1 MLFLLTADTLPI
13 DYLFQYT
20 PTPMVKQGREL
31 HRLGCARVTQATGTS
46 AELTVEQPSQPPQQ
60 VTVGLVGRQISL
72 NCTCRSN
79 AGWGLCQHRVAAILA
94 LQDHLRVHP
103 PSIWRAVL
111 DQTVQQPTRRT
122 TTGTSSGAIFFSL
135 QLRGQNWSVIPY
147 SLTGR
152 MLPHDHQGDPDQLA
166 ALIEQQVG
174 AQMRVIRS
182 QVDPSIYPS
191 LPLSVIAAANTAVAT
206 GSNFGYWQTSERVFT
221 TLLAM
226 LPNCLVYLGEEHDPI
241 AEGRV
246 FVHEVPA
253 QVELEISRRE
263 AALDVQFQV
272 LLAQRLITMSK
283 NQSLILARNP
293 IWMLVDDQIF
303 RLADGSPNPDLLT
316 DYAQLSIPASE
327 EEIFFD
333 RYLLTL
339 SEHVPVHGDAVQWET
354 IEAEPERRV
363 YLSEHEGSLVAEL
376 RFAYA
381 DVELPF
387 EKQLP
392 GESVRR
398 RPGSTAFL
406 RIKRDPVIEQEAYQL
421 LANGSGLKKGGE
433 HLFVLRKNVA
443 PADFLLREVPKL
455 ASSGFALF
463 GEEALTL
470 ARVNRSRPT
479 VSFHVNSGFDWFDV
493 EAVVRFDEQI
503 LPIKELKRA
512 LKRRDRYIKLADGSL
527 GAIPEEWAER
537 YRHLFAFSEEQGDRL
552 RLANHHVSLLDQVLT
567 ETDRVQTDAAF
578 AERREQLK
586 HFDQIEARPLP
597 QGFIGSLRPY
607 QKAGYDWLH
616 FLRRYRFG
624 GCLAD
629 DMGMGKCVAATTR
642 IFINDALQT
651 AETIWKSYARAPRFD
666 GEGEWAEP
674 NAPLW
679 VNALDEQGGRIV
691 LAPVRRLYRQ
701 RVHERLRRVRLEDG
715 RSITITARHR
725 LLTLHDSWTTQ
736 LRPGDYVGV
745 PARLVCRTDGMDL
758 SLEPR
763 MVATAMVSAGT
774 VPQASRT
781 VKPRP
786 GQDLHFRRIVAV
798 DEVTY
803 KGWVYDLEVAK
814 HHNFVAEQIL
824 CHNTIQTLAFLQSI
838 YEEQPRPA
846 SSLIVMPRS
855 LLFNWQ
861 REAAQF
867 TPHLK
872 VYIHA
877 DQGRISEAAAFAQYD
892 LILTTYGVLLRDIAL
907 LRAYRFHY
915 AILDESQAIKNPLAE
930 TSRVV
935 RTLQADQRLVLT
947 GTPVENSTIELW
959 SQFAFLN
966 PGLLGNLDYFR
977 EEFSGP
983 IERKQD
989 VESATFLRK
998 LVYPFILRRTKDQ
1011 VALDLPP
1018 RSEELLITD
1027 MEPAQR
1033 KLYVKTRDYYRA
1045 TLLGMIDN
1053 DGLDDSR
1060 MKILEGLLRLRQICN
1075 HPRLIDDTFRGHS
1088 AKFELLIETLQTLR
1102 AEGHKALIF
1111 SQFVQMLSLIREALD
1126 EQKIPYAYLDGS
1138 THNRQGEVDRFQNS
1152 ADLPFF
1158 LISLKAGGVG
1168 LNLTAADYVIHVD
1181 PWWNPAVEIQATDRT
1196 HRIGQTK
1203 PVFVYKLITRDT
1215 VEEKILKLQ
1224 EQKRALVSQLISA
1237 EGGVFKLLSRDDVEV
1252 LFS

>member
-13 DYLFQYT
+13 VQLFQYT
-20 PTPMVKQGREL
+20 PSNLVTQGREL
-31 HRLGCARVTQATGTS
+31 HRLGCARVEQATGKS
-46 AELTVEQPSQPPQQ
+46 AEISVEQPGHPPQQ
-60 VTVGLVGRQISL
+60 VVVGLNGQQIYL
-72 NCTCRSN
+72 TCTCRFN

-94 LQDHLRVHP
+94 LQDHLRAHP
-103 PSIWRAVL
+103 PAIWREVL
-111 DQTVQQPTRRT
+111 DQTVQRPVRRT
-122 TTGTSSGAIFFSL
+122 IVGTSSGAIFFSL
-135 QLRGQNWSVIPY
+135 QQRGQNWSVVPY

-152 MLPHDHQGDPDQLA
+152 ALPHDHQGDPDQLA
-166 ALIEQQVG
+166 ALIEQHPGTQI
-174 AQMRVIRS
+174 RVIRS
-182 QVDPSIYPS
+182 QVDSSIYRSVP
-191 LPLSVIAAANTAVAT
+191 LPVIATANAAVAA
-206 GSNFGYWQTSERVFT
+206 GSNFGYWHTSERIFAT
-221 TLLAM
+221 MLAM
-226 LPNCLVYLGEEHDPI
+226 LANCLVYLGDEQSPI

-246 FVHEVPA
+246 FVHEAPA

-263 AALDVQFQV
+263 AALDVQFQ
-272 LLAQRLITMSK
+272 LHLANRPITIS
-283 NQSLILARNP
+283 SARSTILVRDP
-293 IWMLVDDQIF
+293 TWMLVDNQIF
-303 RLADGSPNPDLLT
+303 RLADGSPSPDLLT

-327 EEIFFD
+327 AELFFD
-333 RYLLTL
+333 RYMLPL
-339 SEHVPVHGDAVQWET
+339 SEHVPVHGDAVTWET
-354 IEAEPERRV
+354 VAAEPERRV

-381 DVELPF
+381 GVELPF
-387 EKQLP
+387 EKQFP
-392 GESVRR
+392 EESVRR
-398 RPGSTAFL
+398 RIGSATFL
-406 RIKRDPVIEQEAYQL
+406 RIKRDPVIEQEAYQA
-421 LANGSGLKKGGE
+421 LASSSGLKKGGE
-433 HLFVLRKNVA
+433 QQFALRKNVA

-455 ASSGFALF
+455 AGSGFAVF
-463 GEEALTL
+463 GEETLTL
-470 ARVNRSRPT
+470 ARINRSRPT

-493 EAVVRFDEQI
+493 EAVVRFGEQT
-503 LPIKELKRA
+503 LPVKELKRA

-527 GAIPEEWAER
+527 GAIPEDWAER
-537 YRHLFAFSEEQGDRL
+537 YRHLFAFSEEQGEHL
-552 RLANHHVSLLDQVLT
+552 RLSNHHVSLLDQLLT
-567 ETDRVQTDAAF
+567 EADRVQTDAAF

-586 HFDQIEARPLP
+586 SFDRIEAQPLP
-597 QGFIGSLRPY
+597 QGFTGSLRPY

-616 FLRRYRFG
+616 FLRRYHFG

-642 IFINDALQT
+642 IFVNDALQT
-651 AETIWKSYARAPRFD
+651 AEAIWTSYARAARFD

-674 NAPLW
+674 TAPLW
-679 VNALDEQGGRIV
+679 VNALDEQRGRIV

-701 RVHERLRRVRLEDG
+701 RVHERLRRIRLEDG

-725 LLTLHDSWTTQ
+725 LLSLHDSWTTQ
-736 LRPGDYVGV
+736 LRPGDYVAV
-745 PARLVCRTDGMDL
+745 PARLVCRTDSMDV

-763 MVATAMVSAGT
+763 TVATTLARTAVA
-774 VPQASRT
+774 PQGSGAASL
-781 VKPRP
+781 P
-786 GQDLHFRRIVAV
+786 GQDLHFRCIVAV
-798 DEVTY
+798 DEVNY
-803 KGWVYDLEVAK
+803 KGWVYDLEVATY
-814 HHNFVAEQIL
+814 HNFVAEQIL
-824 CHNTIQTLAFLQSI
+824 CHNTIQALAFLQAI

-867 TPHLK
+867 TPNLN

-892 LILTTYGVLLRDIAL
+892 LILTTYGVMLRDIEL

-915 AILDESQAIKNPLAE
+915 AILDESQAIKNPVAE
-930 TSRVV
+930 TSRAA
-935 RTLQADQRLVLT
+935 RALQADQRLVLT

-977 EEFSGP
+977 EQFAGP

-989 VESATFLRK
+989 VETATFLRK

-1033 KLYVKTRDYYRA
+1033 KLYTKTRDYYRA

-1053 DGLDDSR
+1053 EGLDDSR

-1075 HPRLIDDTFRGHS
+1075 HPQLVDAKFRGSS
-1088 AKFELLIETLQTLR
+1088 AKFELLLETLQTLR

-1181 PWWNPAVEIQATDRT
+1181 PWWNPAVELQATDRT

-1224 EQKRALVSQLISA
+1224 EQKRALVSQLITT

>member
-13 DYLFQYT
+13 VQLFQYT
-20 PTPMVKQGREL
+20 QSNLVNQGREL
-31 HRLGCARVTQATGTS
+31 HRLGCAHVEQATGTS
-46 AELTVEQPSQPPQQ
+46 AEISVEPPSHPPQR
-60 VTVGLVGRQISL
+60 VVVGLSGQQVYL
-72 NCTCRSN
+72 TCTCRFN

-94 LQDHLRVHP
+94 LQDHLRAHP

-111 DQTVQQPTRRT
+111 DQTVQQPVRRT
-122 TTGTSSGAIFFSL
+122 TIGTSSGAIFFSL
-135 QLRGQNWSVIPY
+135 QQRGQNWSVVPY

-152 MLPHDHQGDPDQLA
+152 ALPHDHQGDPEQLA
-166 ALIEQQVG
+166 ALIEQRAG
-174 AQMRVIRS
+174 AQVRVIRS
-182 QVDPSIYPS
+182 QVDSSIYRS
-191 LPLSVIAAANTAVAT
+191 MPLHVIAAANTAVAA
-206 GSNFGYWQTSERVFT
+206 GSNFSYWHTSERIFVT
-221 TLLAM
+221 MLAM
-226 LPNCLVYLGEEHDPI
+226 LPNCLVYLGDEQNPI

-246 FVHEVPA
+246 FVHEAPA

-263 AALDVQFQV
+263 AALGVQFQL
-272 LLAQRLITMSK
+272 LLADRPITLS
-283 NQSLILARNP
+283 SARSTILVRDP
-293 IWMLVDDQIF
+293 TWMLVGDQIF
-303 RLADGSPNPDLLT
+303 RLADGSPSPDLLT
-316 DYAQLSIPASE
+316 DYAQLTIPASE
-327 EEIFFD
+327 AELFFD
-333 RYLLTL
+333 RYMLPL
-339 SEHVPVHGDAVQWET
+339 SEHVPIHGDAVTWET
-354 IEAEPERRV
+354 VAAEPERRV
-363 YLSEHEGSLVAEL
+363 YLTEHEGSLVAEL
-376 RFAYA
+376 CFAYA
-381 DVELPF
+381 GVELPL
-387 EKQLP
+387 EKQFP
-392 GESVRR
+392 EESVRR
-398 RPGSTAFL
+398 RAGSTTFL
-406 RIKRDPVIEQEAYQL
+406 RIKRNSAIEQDACQF
-421 LANGSGLKKGGE
+421 LASSSGLKKGGE
-433 HLFVLRKNVA
+433 RQFALRKNVA

-455 ASSGFALF
+455 ASSGFAVF

-470 ARVNRSRPT
+470 VRVNRSRPT

-493 EAVVRFDEQI
+493 EAVVRFGEQT
-503 LPIKELKRA
+503 LPVKELKRA

-537 YRHLFAFSEEQGDRL
+537 YRHLFAFSEEQGERL
-552 RLANHHVSLLDQVLT
+552 RLSNHHVSLLDQLLT
-567 ETDRVQTDAAF
+567 EADRVQTDSAF

-586 HFDQIEARPLP
+586 SFDQIEAQPLP
-597 QGFIGSLRPY
+597 HGFTGSLRPY

-642 IFINDALQT
+642 IFVNDALQT
-651 AETIWKSYARAPRFD
+651 AEAIWTSYARAPRFD

-674 NAPLW
+674 TAPLW
-679 VNALDEQGGRIV
+679 VNALDEQRGRMV

-701 RVHERLRRVRLEDG
+701 RVQERLRRIRLEDG
-715 RSITITARHR
+715 RSITITTRHR

-745 PARLVCRTDGMDL
+745 PARLVCRTDSMAF
-758 SLEPR
+758 SPEPR
-763 MVATAMVSAGT
+763 MAVMALASAAVA
-774 VPQASRT
+774 PQVDRAASSL
-781 VKPRP
+781 P

-798 DEVTY
+798 DEVSY

-824 CHNTIQTLAFLQSI
+824 CHNTIQALAFLQAI

-867 TPHLK
+867 TPNLN

-877 DQGRISEAAAFAQYD
+877 DQGRISEAAAFAQHD
-892 LILTTYGVLLRDIAL
+892 LILTTYGVMLRDIEL

-930 TSRVV
+930 TSRAA
-935 RTLQADQRLVLT
+935 RALQADQCLVLT

-977 EEFSGP
+977 EQFAGP

-989 VESATFLRK
+989 VETATFLRK

-1033 KLYVKTRDYYRA
+1033 KLYIKTRDYYRA

-1053 DGLDDSR
+1053 EGLDDSR

-1075 HPRLIDDTFRGHS
+1075 HPRLVDGKFRGSS
-1088 AKFELLIETLQTLR
+1088 AKFELLLETLQTLR

-1181 PWWNPAVEIQATDRT
+1181 PWWNPAVELQATDRT

-1224 EQKRALVSQLISA
+1224 EQKRALVSQLITT